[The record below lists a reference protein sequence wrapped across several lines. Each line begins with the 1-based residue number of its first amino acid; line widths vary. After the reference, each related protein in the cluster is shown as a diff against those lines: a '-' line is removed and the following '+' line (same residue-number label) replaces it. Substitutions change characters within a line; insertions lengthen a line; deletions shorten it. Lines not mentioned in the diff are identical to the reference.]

1 MARYDRIVI
10 GGRLVGS
17 AIAYGLVRAGCWRR
31 YSTRATSFSALARQ
45 FPARPGAEQG
55 RRRVLYHRWTRRS
68 ADEWPTLAA
77 ELLAKTGSRSG
88 PSGSG
93 ASPPR

>member
-31 YSTRATSFSALARQ
+31 YSTRATSFSAPRAAISGSSGGRARAT
-45 FPARPGAEQG
+45 ARPISPLDAAL
-55 RRRVLYHRWTRRS
+55 RR
-68 ADEWPTLAA
+68 
-77 ELLAKTGSRSG
+77 
-88 PSGSG
+88 
-93 ASPPR
+93 